1 MGALSGDASTGIEET
16 TTSIENLSESS
27 NTLLSQLN
35 AVNSILSSQS
45 TGKSIS
51 IADFNSDELKDYQ
64 SALEYVNGSM
74 QLNTEKVRELTKAK
88 AEEQIAT
95 NDANKV
101 QQQSQYMK
109 NIAEIEKLQDEL
121 RGLTDAKDENADA
134 IRSSIDALLSEND
147 SIVNQCS
154 QLDILSASLREATGA
169 YENWLSKQNT
179 AESGDMFD
187 DSLGAMQ
194 AIDDVSD
201 KESDDYGRIGTNKYK
216 AAVELVIPDTVDAEN
231 QEAVQSYMDSIASY
245 FTYDKDGNRAGLN
258 IEEFCQRAMDK
269 GLMVLDESGKNYEVA
284 GQRTMEDFAE
294 GLNLSMPVVQ
304 AMFGEME
311 EFGGKF
317 TWADEAIQTL
327 GDMGMAA
334 GEAKSRLE
342 EISGDENNIQID
354 VSDLDNAED
363 KISVLDNTILQM
375 QGLKARPDIDPSS
388 IEDANAI
395 IQYCVTQKQMLEAPV
410 VMSVNADNVS
420 GELST
425 AVSLLQQFQ
434 EAQNNVALQA
444 AIGADTSEAE
454 GKVQELTGEIQG
466 LSPEIQA
473 KLNIDATSTDTII
486 ASIQGMTPEVLVH
499 AGIDASEVEAYQ
511 KSEHD
516 SQGTVQ
522 WDNDTGI
529 VDAWASQMHTSMGT
543 VTWKNDITAVKTQ
556 FSAEGIV
563 NWSNTTPPSSG
574 TNGLNGTAHAK
585 GTVYPHLVG
594 HAHAKGNWG
603 TKTGGVSLV
612 GELGPEILVH
622 PSGFWEEIGANG
634 AEFRYIPKNSIIFNH
649 LQTESLLEQ
658 GFVNSRGHAY
668 LSGTALVRGA
678 ISVSQANKRPK
689 GTYTYSPKNSSV
701 SSNSGNSNIADT
713 AKAAEDTKE
722 SIDWIDTALSRI
734 ERKVK
739 NLKSIAE
746 NIYISFKKRNK
757 NLTSEIKT
765 IRKEIATQEK
775 AAKRYKKE
783 ARAVDL
789 SSSLKKLVQN
799 GTIDIRKYD
808 EDTQKKIQ
816 EYQTWYEKMLS
827 CKDAVTELKDTI
839 TDLYRQKFDNII
851 TKWSNALQNLE
862 HQAERTEAAISNRT
876 DEANERFT
884 IDRATSASRLN
895 ISDYQSL
902 VSNKQSQ
909 KSQKEAELT
918 ELRSN
923 LEWAVKHPKTSGI
936 TKGSEGYY
944 EMLADIQDIE
954 NEIDSLNG
962 EIIDGANSV
971 AEEYMK
977 IFDNVATDFENKLSL
992 SEHISNVYSNAL
1004 DLATEQGYM
1013 ASTKYYEMMSNIEKD
1028 NISVMTQELQS
1039 LKQAMKEGLESGY
1052 IKEGSQDWYD
1062 MREQINSVSESI
1074 DQATLKTEQFANSIR
1089 QIGWDRFDYLQDK
1102 ISLITDEANFLIELM
1117 SNSDQFNDKGIVTDK
1132 GMATFGLHGQNYNVL
1147 MEQADDYAEQ
1157 IRKINAEIA
1166 NDPSDTKLI
1175 ERKEELIRLQQ
1186 ESIKA
1191 AEDEKQAIKSLVKE
1205 GIDKQLDS
1213 LQDLIDKYEKAL
1225 DSQKDIFDFQKNISD
1240 QVKNISALQK
1250 QLGIY
1255 EGDISEETQAKVQ
1268 KLKVDLEKAQSDL
1281 EETQYDHFISD
1292 QKKLLDDLYDDYEK
1306 VLNERLDDI
1315 DALIKG
1321 VIDAVNNDAAK
1332 INETLSTVAADVGYA
1347 TSEELKSIWGK
1358 DSSIYSVLET
1368 YHNALIGE
1376 SGTFTTVAATLNNIS
1391 VAVEKLVTDAEKNA
1405 EKVENKGAVENNT
1418 NVANTTQS
1426 DQSTTTPVVTSTP
1439 DTATTATSPGI
1450 QTTIA
1455 KTESGA
1461 NIASEAAA
1469 PEDKIL
1475 KIINSGKVHEKKVSA
1490 KEDKKHTNLWKYL
1503 VKKYGRDTDES
1514 IMKKLAKAL
1523 GIKVSSGL
1531 TNAEKTPILKALK
1544 KKGYASGTPRVG
1556 KDEWN
1561 WTNEGWIDGNY
1572 ETIIRK
1578 KDGAILTPCKTN
1590 DMVYGA
1596 FASKNMYD
1604 FAQNPRGYVGD
1615 LIAGLEVPQG
1625 INNIRSNVNNT
1636 GDTTVI
1642 LNMDFPGVKNYSEL
1656 VHCMQHDSKFEKYIQ
1671 SISVDLLAG
1680 KSKNAKYN
1688 YRF

>member
-1 MGALSGDASTGIEET
+1 MTDDQYAEFLQTVNDIASAAPSLVSAWDSEGNAILKAGSNVSDLNKQISDYLTLQRDITHYNTKDNIADQYKGLLTESKQAQSEMDMYQSQADYAQTRYDSLNSLYETLEKGENKGAQVFAVSNDDEMALRQQLLDAEAYVNSWQNEDGTISLNIDTSQIDEDELSGILTTIGQIRDEASAIQAENLQKLQNTRALNESNWREIFPSIQSLVD
-16 TTSIENLSESS
+16 TTSLFDSWDDQELATTFKDNISSMVSSMNMSDISKSIEKSGKDIYDWTMEDVIQPLSQASEQQQETWNELFNFEPDKNESISAAAKRRDALLEEVAAFSDEDFWTKSTLAKALGYAHVDENGNTVWNTQEKLNQAQEAMESQGEELRAWMKELNEEDFEIAYSIVTSGDEEAFENLKKFQNAFEEARTATSSESEDIS
-27 NTLLSQLN
+27 QAFSTISKDTNTLLSQIT
-35 AVNSILSSQS
+35 AINSALDSQS

-51 IADFNSDELKDYQ
+51 IDDFNSDELKDYA

-74 QLNTEKVRELTKAK
+74 QINAEKAREIAKAK

-95 NDANKV
+95 NDVNKAL
-101 QQQSQYMK
+101 QQSKYMQ

-121 RGLTDAKDENADA
+121 LNLTNAKDENADA

-334 GEAKSRLE
+334 GEAKSRFE
-342 EISGDENNIQID
+342 EISGDGNSIQID

-375 QGLKARPDIDPSS
+375 QELKARPDIDPSS

-420 GELST
+420 DELST

-466 LSPEIQA
+466 LSPKIQA

-486 ASIQGMTPEVLVH
+486 ASIQEMTPEVLVH

-543 VTWKNDITAVKTQ
+543 VTWKNDITVVKTQ

-594 HAHAKGNWG
+594 HAHVNGNWG

-689 GTYTYSPKNSSV
+689 GTYTYS
-701 SSNSGNSNIADT
+701 SNSGNSNIAATNSNTEATKDNT
-713 AKAAEDTKE
+713 DATKKSTQTFDWVKVRLEYFADKTKA
-722 SIDWIDTALSRI
+722 
-734 ERKVK
+734 
-739 NLKSIAE
+739 IA
-746 NIYISFKKRNK
+746 
-757 NLTSEIKT
+757 
-765 IRKEIATQEK
+765 
-775 AAKRYKKE
+775 
-783 ARAVDL
+783 
-789 SSSLKKLVQN
+789 
-799 GTIDIRKYD
+799 
-808 EDTQKKIQ
+808 
-816 EYQTWYEKMLS
+816 
-827 CKDAVTELKDTI
+827 DTI
-839 TDLYRQKFDNII
+839 TDYVTSTFKAKQLQRQIKSIDKEVTANKYARDAYMKKARETNRHYEYQDDEGNTKSLSIPVKYRKLVHQGAWKIEDMD
-851 TKWSNALQNLE
+851 TSTTEKKAL
-862 HQAERTEAAISNRT
+862 AEAIQT
-876 DEANERFT
+876 
-884 IDRATSASRLN
+884 
-895 ISDYQSL
+895 YQ
-902 VSNKQSQ
+902 
-909 KSQKEAELT
+909 
-918 ELRSN
+918 
-923 LEWAVKHPKTSGI
+923 
-936 TKGSEGYY
+936 GYY
-944 EMLADIQDIE
+944 EQAQDCKQAVVELRNEQLKLFEDLMNVPTEEAEKKIKKLTASYNGLEAIQ
-954 NEIDSLNG
+954 SRLSA
-962 EIIDGANSV
+962 AN
-971 AEEYMK
+971 K
-977 IFDNVATDFENKLSL
+977 
-992 SEHISNVYSNAL
+992 
-1004 DLATEQGYM
+1004 G
-1013 ASTKYYEMMSNIEKD
+1013 AST
-1028 NISVMTQELQS
+1028 
-1039 LKQAMKEGLESGY
+1039 
-1052 IKEGSQDWYD
+1052 
-1062 MREQINSVSESI
+1062 
-1074 DQATLKTEQFANSIR
+1074 
-1089 QIGWDRFDYLQDK
+1089 
-1102 ISLITDEANFLIELM
+1102 
-1117 SNSDQFNDKGIVTDK
+1117 
-1132 GMATFGLHGQNYNVL
+1132 
-1147 MEQADDYAEQ
+1147 
-1157 IRKINAEIA
+1157 
-1166 NDPSDTKLI
+1166 
-1175 ERKEELIRLQQ
+1175 
-1186 ESIKA
+1186 
-1191 AEDEKQAIKSLVKE
+1191 
-1205 GIDKQLDS
+1205 
-1213 LQDLIDKYEKAL
+1213 
-1225 DSQKDIFDFQKNISD
+1225 
-1240 QVKNISALQK
+1240 QK
-1250 QLGIY
+1250 QLVDVMKQDLDTASATATAAQQKL
-1255 EGDISEETQAKVQ
+1255 ESAKSSTASATAAQTQATSSLASAKKALLKTNLTDAQ
-1268 KLKVDLEKAQSDL
+1268 KKAVKAGKTISTSDMTKAQ
-1281 EETQYDHFISD
+1281 
-1292 QKKLLDDLYDDYEK
+1292 KKK
-1306 VLNERLDDI
+1306 A
-1315 DALIKG
+1315 DAYNKALKEL
-1321 VIDAVNNDAAK
+1321 ASAK
-1332 INETLSTVAADVGYA
+1332 
-1347 TSEELKSIWGK
+1347 
-1358 DSSIYSVLET
+1358 
-1368 YHNALIGE
+1368 
-1376 SGTFTTVAATLNNIS
+1376 
-1391 VAVEKLVTDAEKNA
+1391 
-1405 EKVENKGAVENNT
+1405 
-1418 NVANTTQS
+1418 
-1426 DQSTTTPVVTSTP
+1426 
-1439 DTATTATSPGI
+1439 
-1450 QTTIA
+1450 
-1455 KTESGA
+1455 
-1461 NIASEAAA
+1461 
-1469 PEDKIL
+1469 
-1475 KIINSGKVHEKKVSA
+1475 KKVSSA
-1490 KEDKKHTNLWKYL
+1490 NSAQQSAQLEADAADAAYKTFSTNYDKAIDQYDSGN
-1503 VKKYGRDTDES
+1503 S
-1514 IMKKLAKAL
+1514 L
-1523 GIKVSSGL
+1523 GHL
-1531 TNAEKTPILKALK
+1531 
-1544 KKGYASGTPRVG
+1544 
-1556 KDEWN
+1556 
-1561 WTNEGWIDGNY
+1561 
-1572 ETIIRK
+1572 
-1578 KDGAILTPCKTN
+1578 
-1590 DMVYGA
+1590 
-1596 FASKNMYD
+1596 
-1604 FAQNPRGYVGD
+1604 
-1615 LIAGLEVPQG
+1615 
-1625 INNIRSNVNNT
+1625 
-1636 GDTTVI
+1636 
-1642 LNMDFPGVKNYSEL
+1642 
-1656 VHCMQHDSKFEKYIQ
+1656 
-1671 SISVDLLAG
+1671 
-1680 KSKNAKYN
+1680 
-1688 YRF
+1688 